1 MKVSGTSLAILVCA
15 IMLISGVSAQDVDNH
30 TGYTVTPAGNL
41 HQPAVM
47 APLTV
52 GTITQGET
60 DWYSV
65 VVPSGRSSI
74 TVNLNWGNPSN
85 SLSLAAIAPD
95 GTIGPFYDSSDGTTD
110 GRIFLTI
117 SRPGGIA
124 PGTWYFRVYGV
135 SVVGT
140 QSYNFVTY

>member
-15 IMLISGVSAQDVDNH
+15 IALISGVSAQDVDNH
-30 TGYTVTPAGNL
+30 AGYTVTPAGNL
-41 HQPAVM
+41 RLTAGM
-47 APLTV
+47 SPLTV

-60 DWYSV
+60 DWYTI

-74 TVNLNWGNPSN
+74 TVDLNWGNPSN

-95 GTIGPFYDSSDGTTD
+95 GTIGPFFDSSDGTTN

-117 SRPGGIA
+117 TRPGGIA
-124 PGTWYFRVYGV
+124 AGTWYFRVYGE

-140 QSYNFVTY
+140 QRYNFVTY